1 MLEFS
6 QERVSMPHTF
16 SFNFI
21 YKIVTAVS
29 GNYSSAEKKSSVIL
43 NKIHAQMTLWS
54 LLVRSKLTQ
63 QQLLWCSWSQG
74 KHEDERGR
82 CRHRLLV
89 SSWPQKLL
97 LQKLKMS
104 PNKKPKALCRTENLR
119 DFSMH
124 KINQQTS
131 ACLFTHDIW
140 VFPVGFVD

>member
-63 QQLLWCSWSQG
+63 QQLL
-74 KHEDERGR
+74 
-82 CRHRLLV
+82 
-89 SSWPQKLL
+89 
-97 LQKLKMS
+97 
-104 PNKKPKALCRTENLR
+104 
-119 DFSMH
+119 
-124 KINQQTS
+124 
-131 ACLFTHDIW
+131 
-140 VFPVGFVD
+140 